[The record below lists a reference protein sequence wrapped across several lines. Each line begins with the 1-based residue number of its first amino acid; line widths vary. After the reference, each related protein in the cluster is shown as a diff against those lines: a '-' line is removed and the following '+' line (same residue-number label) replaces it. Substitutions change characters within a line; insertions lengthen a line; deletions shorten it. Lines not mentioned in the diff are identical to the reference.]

1 MYACDSIYTLFL
13 FPMRRL
19 WAALISLR
27 KQSLASISSAT
38 LASVSS
44 VTLASIP
51 LVILASILLVTQ
63 PAFAERR
70 VIQLSELG
78 IRPGMAENYTP
89 LFQKALDELKAKT
102 LNSSDT
108 LELQL
113 APGIYTFSTEG
124 AREAT
129 YFISNHDQPQPRQIG
144 IHLKGWKHL
153 ILNGKGSEFLFDARM
168 LPIVLDSCQ
177 GVEVRGLTIDFTNP
191 QIAQLH
197 ILETDT
203 LLGTTFTPAPWVQ
216 WRIDAEGRLVT
227 YGKN

>member
-19 WAALISLR
+19 WTALISLR

-38 LASVSS
+38 LASASS

-51 LVILASILLVTQ
+51 LVTLASILLVTQ

-70 VIQLSELG
+70 VVQLSELG
-78 IRPGMAENYTP
+78 IRPGIAENCTP

-113 APGIYTFSTEG
+113 APGIYTFSMG
-124 AREAT
+124 AMADRRRGETGNLWEELA
-129 YFISNHDQPQPRQIG
+129 
-144 IHLKGWKHL
+144 
-153 ILNGKGSEFLFDARM
+153 ECA
-168 LPIVLDSCQ
+168 
-177 GVEVRGLTIDFTNP
+177 GVWSSV
-191 QIAQLH
+191 
-197 ILETDT
+197 
-203 LLGTTFTPAPWVQ
+203 
-216 WRIDAEGRLVT
+216 
-227 YGKN
+227 